1 MDAFQNLAELFRTF
15 PGIGPRQA
23 ERFVYHLITSP
34 VELRTRLIE
43 TLKKLNEETAQCR
56 SCLRYFPQNH
66 NAELCTICANPN
78 RDSSLLLVVARD
90 RDITV
95 IEKSGS
101 YDGYYFVLG
110 GTIPILEKNPD
121 DTVRV
126 PALVKRAQNSPQLKE
141 IIIAMNQTT
150 EGENTAD
157 HLLRTLKGLPA
168 VENGTMHLSTLGRGI
183 ASGQEIEYSDGAT
196 LRSALKGRAQQS

>member
-1 MDAFQNLAELFRTF
+1 MTTV
-15 PGIGPRQA
+15 G
-23 ERFVYHLITSP
+23 V
-34 VELRTRLIE
+34 
-43 TLKKLNEETAQCR
+43 
-56 SCLRYFPQNH
+56 SCSL
-66 NAELCTICANPN
+66 
-78 RDSSLLLVVARD
+78 LLLVVARD

-126 PALVKRAQNSPQLKE
+126 PALVKRVQGSPSLKE
-141 IIIAMNQTT
+141 IIVAMNQTT

-168 VENGTMHLSTLGRGI
+168 VENQTVHVSTLGRGI

-196 LRSALKGRAQQS
+196 LRSALKGRAQQ

>member
-78 RDSSLLLVVARD
+78 RDASLLLVVARD

-110 GTIPILEKNPD
+110 GTVPILDKNPENKI
-121 DTVRV
+121 R
-126 PALVKRAQNSPQLKE
+126 LNELLILIENKVKNKLK
-141 IIIAMNQTT
+141 I
-150 EGENTAD
+150 
-157 HLLRTLKGLPA
+157 
-168 VENGTMHLSTLGRGI
+168 
-183 ASGQEIEYSDGAT
+183 
-196 LRSALKGRAQQS
+196 